1 MAAPMARRR
10 ITPLPRRMAPTRHRR
25 TRVHR
30 PTPTPRTPARLATT
44 RRATRTTGRPA
55 TRPSTMATTLAS
67 TLATPI
73 TRARTASLRTPT
85 LTGATRT
92 IGRLH
97 EYSHGGIK
105 HGLLILH
112 LHWGGSARLVFS
124 RCIWAVPLHCSW
136 TGVNPCLFI

>member
-1 MAAPMARRR
+1 MAAPTARRR

-30 PTPTPRTPARLATT
+30 PTPTPRTPARPATT
-44 RRATRTTGRPA
+44 RRATLTTGRPA
-55 TRPSTMATTLAS
+55 TRPSTLATTLATTLAS

-97 EYSHGGIK
+97 EYTHGRMVFFTYYLRALK
-105 HGLLILH
+105 DYQSQFLTNGL
-112 LHWGGSARLVFS
+112 SNTYF
-124 RCIWAVPLHCSW
+124 
-136 TGVNPCLFI
+136 

>member
-30 PTPTPRTPARLATT
+30 PTPTSRTPARPATT
-44 RRATRTTGRPA
+44 RRATLTTGRPA

-85 LTGATRT
+85 LTGAMRT

-105 HGLLILH
+105 HALFSFFTYTGAVAHVSFSLDASGLFR
-112 LHWGGSARLVFS
+112 STV
-124 RCIWAVPLHCSW
+124 
-136 TGVNPCLFI
+136 

>member
-1 MAAPMARRR
+1 MAAPTARRR

-30 PTPTPRTPARLATT
+30 PTPTPRTPARPATT
-44 RRATRTTGRPA
+44 RRATLTTGRPA

-97 EYSHGGIK
+97 EYTHG
-105 HGLLILH
+105 
-112 LHWGGSARLVFS
+112 RMVFFTYTL
-124 RCIWAVPLHCSW
+124 PY
-136 TGVNPCLFI
+136 TGA

>member
-1 MAAPMARRR
+1 MAAPTARRR

-30 PTPTPRTPARLATT
+30 PTPTPRTPARPATT
-44 RRATRTTGRPA
+44 RRATLTTGRPA
-55 TRPSTMATTLAS
+55 TRPSTLATTLATTLAS

-73 TRARTASLRTPT
+73 TRVRTASLRTPT

-97 EYSHGGIK
+97 EYTHG
-105 HGLLILH
+105 
-112 LHWGGSARLVFS
+112 RMVFFTYTL
-124 RCIWAVPLHCSW
+124 PY
-136 TGVNPCLFI
+136 TGA

>member
-1 MAAPMARRR
+1 MAAPTARRR

-30 PTPTPRTPARLATT
+30 PTPTPRTPARPATT
-44 RRATRTTGRPA
+44 RRATLTTGRPA
-55 TRPSTMATTLAS
+55 TRPSTLATTLATTLAS

-97 EYSHGGIK
+97 EYTHGRMVPSSLTPGR
-105 HGLLILH
+105 
-112 LHWGGSARLVFS
+112 SARLVLS
-124 RCIWAVPLHCSW
+124 RGI
-136 TGVNPCLFI
+136 